1 MSMAYRR
8 TTDRP
13 KRRNKAQSVSD
24 ALPRFLDGLDRTGG
38 RRLVQLW
45 REWDELLGDMAAM
58 ARPLGH
64 RGGKLVL
71 AAGDPIVMQEAH
83 YLGPI
88 ILEKVNG
95 FLGQEVFDKVVFE
108 LLNGRV
114 PLDGEIRPEAP
125 KPPRKLKKPEK
136 LGSLN
141 KQLDPDS
148 PVGRC
153 YRAYQR
159 MFDDS

>member
-1 MSMAYRR
+1 MAYRS
-8 TTDRP
+8 TKDRP
-13 KRRNKAQSVSD
+13 RRRRKAQRVGE
-24 ALPRFLDGLDRTGG
+24 ALPDFLNNLDGTGG
-38 RRLVQLW
+38 RDLVRLW
-45 REWDELLGDMAAM
+45 RAWDELLGDVARM

-64 RGGKLVL
+64 RGGRLVL
-71 AAGDPIVMQEAH
+71 AADDPIVMQEAQF
-83 YLGPI
+83 LGPM
-88 ILEKVNG
+88 ILERVNG
-95 FLGQEVFDKVVFE
+95 FLGKEVFDKVVFE

-141 KQLDPDS
+141 EKLDPDS

>member
-1 MSMAYRR
+1 VVYYRR
-8 TTDRP
+8 NN
-13 KRRNKAQSVSD
+13 RRS
-24 ALPRFLDGLDRTGG
+24 G
-38 RRLVQLW
+38 RRGRVRRIDSALTPFLNTLDTSGSYGLVRLW
-45 REWDELLGDMAAM
+45 QSWDEIMGEMAAM

-64 RGGKLVL
+64 RGSRIVL
-71 AAGDPIVMQEAH
+71 AAEDPMVMQEAQF
-83 YLGPI
+83 LGPL
-88 ILEKVNG
+88 ILEKVNA
-95 FLGQEVFDKVVFE
+95 FLGKKVFDKVVFE

-136 LGSLN
+136 LGSLSD
-141 KQLDPDS
+141 KLDPDS

-153 YRAYQR
+153 YRAYLR

>member
-1 MSMAYRR
+1 MAYYRR

-13 KRRNKAQSVSD
+13 RRRRKAQRLGE
-24 ALPRFLDGLDRTGG
+24 ALPNLLNGLDRAGG
-38 RRLVQLW
+38 RDLVRLW
-45 REWDELLGDMAAM
+45 RAWDELLGDVARM

-64 RGGKLVL
+64 RGGRLVL
-71 AAGDPIVMQEAH
+71 AADDPIVMQEAQF
-83 YLGPI
+83 LGPM
-88 ILEKVNG
+88 ILERVNG

-125 KPPRKLKKPEK
+125 EPPRKLKKPEK

-141 KQLDPDS
+141 DKLDPDS

>member
-1 MSMAYRR
+1 MAYRR
-8 TTDRP
+8 TTDRTG
-13 KRRNKAQSVSD
+13 RRRKAQRVGE
-24 ALPRFLDGLDRTGG
+24 ALPDLLKGLDRAGG
-38 RRLVQLW
+38 RDLVRLW
-45 REWDELLGDMAAM
+45 RAWDELLGDVARM

-64 RGGKLVL
+64 RGGRLVL
-71 AAGDPIVMQEAH
+71 AADDPIVMQEAH
-83 YLGPI
+83 YLGPM
-88 ILEKVNG
+88 ILERING
-95 FLGQEVFDKVVFE
+95 FLGKEVFDKVVFE

-114 PLDGEIRPEAP
+114 PLDGETRPEAP

-141 KQLDPDS
+141 EKLDPDS